1 MPNTFTDL
9 SDECAREGKIGRF
22 LDMANPALYIRYR
35 YNSSEIIKLSGLMF
49 KSSENTRKFSEISY
63 NQIFGCKRPLLN
75 KLSLKVPLA

>member
-35 YNSSEIIKLSGLMF
+35 YNSIEIIKLGGLMF
-49 KSSENTRKFSEISY
+49 KSSENTRK
-63 NQIFGCKRPLLN
+63 IF
-75 KLSLKVPLA
+75 

>member
-35 YNSSEIIKLSGLMF
+35 YNFIEIIKLGGLMF
-49 KSSENTRKFSEISY
+49 KSSENTKKNF
-63 NQIFGCKRPLLN
+63 
-75 KLSLKVPLA
+75 